1 MSHQTPEYLSLFY
14 SKNFCPDGPNYT
26 HFKNEEFDKLY
37 KESIIESDFERRTK
51 MYQELDQIIM
61 DNAVIIPLYYDQVL
75 RFSHKNIKGFYA
87 NAQNALNLTK
97 VIKE

>member
-1 MSHQTPEYLSLFY
+1 
-14 SKNFCPDGPNYT
+14 
-26 HFKNEEFDKLY
+26 EFDILY
-37 KESIIESDFERRTK
+37 EKSIIESDFEKRTK

-61 DNAVIIPLYYDQVL
+61 NNSVIIPLYYDQVL

-87 NAQNALNLTK
+87 NAQNLLDLTK

>member
-1 MSHQTPEYLSLFY
+1 
-14 SKNFCPDGPNYT
+14 
-26 HFKNEEFDKLY
+26 
-37 KESIIESDFERRTK
+37 

-61 DNAVIIPLYYDQVL
+61 NNSVIIPLYYDQVL

-87 NAQNALNLTK
+87 NAQNLLDLTK